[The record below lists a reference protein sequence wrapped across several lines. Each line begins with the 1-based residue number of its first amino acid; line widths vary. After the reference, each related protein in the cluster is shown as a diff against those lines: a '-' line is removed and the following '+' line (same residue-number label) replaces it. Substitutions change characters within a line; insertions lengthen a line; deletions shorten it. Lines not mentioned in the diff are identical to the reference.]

1 MKPIH
6 PRTRPPLRPISEG
19 VAKARRGEIVRGR
32 PLLPPA
38 VVEIKFTASLER
50 MVLEMVHETNRD
62 IGKLFQTRAATAA
75 GVLDTM
81 DVTFVSMAAT
91 LLKKLGEKFTGLF
104 TKQAGALAKAVAEG
118 VNTSSAQQLGTSL
131 KEISKGVTL
140 KTDVISGP
148 IADALQASIKQN
160 VGLIKSIPAEY
171 FQKIEG
177 EVFRSIQTG
186 RGMADLQPYLEK
198 MCGVTKRR
206 AALIARDQTSKAT
219 TAINRAR
226 FQRLGIKK
234 FEWLHS
240 AGVHEPRPLHI
251 HTVAEG
257 GLNGGIFDIDN
268 PPIIDERTGERG
280 LPGQLINCSCRMIP
294 VISFE
299 AQEVLP

>member
-1 MKPIH
+1 MP
-6 PRTRPPLRPISEG
+6 PRTRPPLRPINEAL
-19 VAKARRGEIVRGR
+19 AKARRGEIVRGR
-32 PLLPPA
+32 PLVVPA
-38 VVEIKFTASLER
+38 VVQIKFAATLER
-50 MVLEMVHETNRD
+50 MVLEMSHGVSGELHQ
-62 IGKLFQTRAATAA
+62 LFQTQQA
-75 GVLDTM
+75 GALGLDAM
-81 DVTFVSMAAT
+81 DASFANMAAA
-91 LLKKLGEKFTGLF
+91 LLKKLSSKFTALF
-104 TKQAGALAKAVAEG
+104 TGRAGGLAKAVAEG
-118 VNTSSAQQLGTSL
+118 VNISSAQQLGSSL
-131 KEISKGVTL
+131 KEVSGGVTL

-148 IADALQASIKQN
+148 IADALTASIKQN

-186 RGMADLQPYLEK
+186 RGMADLQPYLENL
-198 MCGVTKRR
+198 GQTTKKR
-206 AALIARDQTSKAT
+206 ADLIARDQTSKAT

-268 PPIIDERTGERG
+268 PPVIDERTGERG
-280 LPGQLINCSCRMIP
+280 LPGQLINCSCRMAP

-299 AQEVLP
+299 AVEIK

>member
-1 MKPIH
+1 MKP
-6 PRTRPPLRPISEG
+6 TRPPLRPISEAQ
-19 VAKARRGEIVRGR
+19 AKANRGEIVRGR
-32 PLLPPA
+32 PLIPPT
-38 VVEIKFTASLER
+38 VVQIKFEATLER
-50 MVLEMVHETNRD
+50 MVLEMTHETAADLQR
-62 IGKLFQTRAATAA
+62 LFHTQAATRA

-81 DVTFVSMAAT
+81 DASFANMAGR
-91 LLKKLGEKFTGLF
+91 LLKKLADKFTGLF
-104 TKQAGALAKAVAEG
+104 TGRAGGLAKAVASG
-118 VNTSSAQQLGTSL
+118 VNISSAQQIGTSL

-160 VGLIKSIPAEY
+160 VGLIKSIPTKY
-171 FQKIEG
+171 FQQIEG
-177 EVFRSIQTG
+177 EVFRSIQIG

-198 MCGVTKRR
+198 LGQSTKKR

-268 PPIIDERTGERG
+268 PPVIDERTGERG